1 MSPYEWSADDLDSGG
16 NWDSRILGSIATNLT
31 QLRTWDQAIK
41 ELVQNAD
48 DAKATEISFSISDSG
63 LTVYNDQLM
72 TYCQFPNESYK
83 SCNYEGENKNDFCD
97 VHAIKTL
104 SSQNKKKNSD
114 ATGKF
119 GIGFVS
125 TFLFTDQPSISSG
138 GLRMTFLPAENRIPV
153 KLVEDQEDGTN
164 LYLPWATNPDSQVRI
179 GLEKPA
185 IDLEQIPGIVSEI
198 IASCIRSFIFVRHL
212 RHMKV
217 LVNSATKLHLSREK
231 NQDEITITD
240 VLHAKSTSWLLLTSD
255 SESESKLEDIR
266 KSDRNFESRRVEFEI
281 LVPKEVDDN
290 FSGLLYATLATNQRT
305 YLPFHINADFYPDTS
320 RNNLS
325 FKDRGNERDPAALW
339 NRSVI
344 AQCAKFVATKIP
356 HLHDIAGNRIVW
368 KMLEGSYAI
377 AKQKTGEIVP
387 ECFNDFWFES
397 KKVARLTRLIEDQ
410 NNKFCLP
417 TEVSLL
423 LPHNKKH
430 VTVMDALNLSFQK
443 ETDAVYLDICREIG
457 STVVGQS
464 ILAQALAESFQSGN
478 LSSFLK
484 IPNIVDCLYSLIE
497 KALQYEHILESEL
510 QELPIWLT
518 SRRDFVTFESFNRLP
533 RDLNDE
539 VFFNF
544 FPGLTLSSRD
554 LEEFPSLQDFVRPIT
569 GDLLISFLKNEDN
582 QKSFLNC
589 KQFAEGS
596 VSAFD
601 FLVSCIT
608 TSALTEISI
617 NHLREIGIWPHSNGN
632 YLSLANS
639 TLPGSFVDPIGV
651 GQLLDR
657 ARLGEI
663 ASSFLARNL
672 KVKELSLEVYV
683 LDLLPI
689 FFSTGEL
696 NVTQAQKLTV
706 QFVDHQDDLNEQM
719 IRKLQSFPFIL
730 APGPKVLIPTGVL
743 YPNESLQKLCSSQ
756 HFGFVDLQLLES
768 LEFAKD
774 KKLESFLRKIG
785 VVFEPSFELLVS
797 SWRFM
802 QQDIENRDSEI
813 PRLSDI
819 TESFLDIWQK
829 KARNTRITEGVPPTH
844 TLLWPCKNGCQAW
857 HPASELIQSKW
868 SKVICDVENLHEVGV
883 NFGKRSRESIEEVF
897 GIINKPEAHKVNQHL
912 EHCIVEVRHP
922 GDSFYRFLN
931 WLSEQGDVSEKNQ
944 VELMRDFP
952 LFFQEGSFWIPQD
965 IYSSIPKNL
974 EFLAN
979 FVHYVEKAP
988 KGLESLWSCLGIGA
1002 VSERDVPR
1010 YFPNIKGEII
1020 SSSREKLD
1028 LSKYLS
1034 ALSIVGTA
1042 FEAGELW
1049 AQNFLDEFK
1058 QSEFLLTVS
1067 GAWIQPEFGVIADND
1082 DWADALTR
1090 YFASNLVRIEVA
1102 AYEFLIAGGARR
1114 LTDALEVH
1122 EESLSIDGDPDVA
1135 LTKDFHIRSEE
1146 IYSLLANQI
1155 IDSPG
1160 GSMHAYESAI
1170 PRLDRMRRLTIHP
1183 VADIQVRVSLSINE
1197 STQSIEISNAPPLYL
1212 TSSNAVIYVK
1222 NNKEPI
1228 LSIFSAILF
1237 EFIPRL
1243 SSDKILD
1250 SASKFLMVMKM
1261 DQQGLMN
1268 WLQTN
1273 RYLKNDITPPLNV
1286 DLTPA
1291 VIDIRN
1297 REQFEDD
1304 ITDDM
1309 DSEHDIEPPL
1319 DAEEYSVDDRQEN
1332 QPNKTNV
1339 SISLE
1344 SDSEPR
1350 RNLPNTNNE
1359 DPQGDSTKRKS
1370 PNSLAD
1376 KKDLKDFIRK
1386 SGSSSAKETEDSNS
1400 EEGQAGTS
1408 RQNADSS
1415 SRRNSH
1421 SGKRRRSGYAHA
1433 EAESG
1438 DGLGNVHNAEVD
1450 KAGVEWVKSKEW
1462 EIGRTVIDMN
1472 ETTKNHEGFDLMSI
1486 SDSNPNDIRYVEVK
1500 SCSGYWPDL
1509 GVGLSRKQFETA
1521 ILEGYQSW
1529 LYVVENVMEQDS
1541 MKRLHRIQNPWEN
1554 IRSVYFDP
1562 GWRDIAEVSAQQNPI
1577 SLVKGLR
1584 IRHQS
1589 DGLGWIAT
1597 EPTRQGQS
1605 IHCRILFDNG
1615 SIEKP
1620 VRWDD
1625 RFFEVVT
1632 GDDDDNS

>member
-1 MSPYEWSADDLDSGG
+1 MRPYEWSVDDLDAGG
-16 NWDSRILGSIATNLT
+16 NWDSLILGSIATNLT

-48 DAKATEISFSISDSG
+48 DAEATEISFSISDTG

-72 TYCQFPNESYK
+72 TYCQFPNKSYK
-83 SCNYEGENKNDFCD
+83 SCNYEGKNKNDFCD

-114 ATGKF
+114 TTGKF

-138 GLRMTFLPAENRIPV
+138 DLRMTFLPVENSIPV
-153 KLVEDQEDGTN
+153 KLVQDHEVGTN

-212 RHMKV
+212 RQIKV
-217 LVNSATKLHLSREK
+217 LVNSVTNLHLSREK
-231 NQDEITITD
+231 NQDEIIITD
-240 VLHAKSTSWLLLTSD
+240 VLQAKSTSWLLLTSD
-255 SESESKLEDIR
+255 IESESKLEDLR
-266 KSDRNFESRRVEFEI
+266 KSDRNFESRRTEFEI
-281 LVPKEVDDN
+281 LIPKEIDEN

-325 FKDRGNERDPAALW
+325 FKDRGNERDPAAMW

-344 AQCAKFVATKIP
+344 AQCAKFVGTKIP
-356 HLHDIAGNRIVW
+356 YLHDLAGNRIVW

-387 ECFNDFWFES
+387 ECFNDFWMES

-410 NNKFCLP
+410 NNTFCLP

-423 LPHNKKH
+423 VPHNKKH
-430 VTVMDALNLSFQK
+430 VAVMNELNLSFQK
-443 ETDAVYLDICREIG
+443 EIDSIYLEICREIG

-464 ILAQALAESFQSGN
+464 KLAESLTERFQNGN
-478 LSSFLK
+478 LSSFLEL
-484 IPNIVDCLYSLIE
+484 PNIVDCLYSLIE
-497 KALQYEHILESEL
+497 KILQYEHILDGEL

-518 SRRDFVTFESFNRLP
+518 SRGEFVSFESLNRLSS
-533 RDLNDE
+533 DLSNE
-539 VFFNF
+539 VFFNY

-554 LEEFPSLQDFVRPIT
+554 LAEFPSLQVFVSPMT
-569 GDLLISFLKNEDN
+569 SELLISFLKNESN
-582 QKSFLNC
+582 QKSFLSS

-601 FLVSCIT
+601 FLFSCIST
-608 TSALTEISI
+608 DALTEILI
-617 NHLREIGIWPHSNGN
+617 DHLRNMAIWPHSNGQ
-632 YLSLANS
+632 YLSLVNS

-663 ASSFLARNL
+663 ACSFLVRNL

-683 LDLLPI
+683 VDLLPI
-689 FFSTGEL
+689 FFSTKEL
-696 NVTQAQKLTV
+696 NPTQAQKLTI
-706 QFVDHQDDLNEQM
+706 QFVNHQEDLNEQM
-719 IRKLQSFPFIL
+719 IRRLQSFPFIL
-730 APGPKVLIPTGVL
+730 ALGPQVLIPTSAL
-743 YPNESLQKLCSSQ
+743 YPNDSLHKLCSNK
-756 HFGFVDLQLLES
+756 HFRFVDLQILES
-768 LEFAKD
+768 LEFAENR
-774 KKLESFLRKIG
+774 KLESFLHKIG
-785 VVFEPSFELLVS
+785 VIFEPSFDLLVS
-797 SWRFM
+797 SWKFI
-802 QQDIENRDSEI
+802 QQDIESRDSEI
-813 PRLSDI
+813 SRLSDI
-819 TESFLDIWQK
+819 AESFLDIWQK
-829 KARNTRITEGVPPTH
+829 KVRNTRITEGVLPTL
-844 TLLWPCKNGCQAW
+844 TLLWPCKNGCQSW
-857 HPASELIQSKW
+857 HPASELIQSRW
-868 SKVICDVENLHEVGV
+868 SKVICEFESVHEVGV

-897 GIINKPEAHKVNQHL
+897 GISNKPEAHKVNQHL
-912 EHCIVEVRHP
+912 EHCIVEARHP

-931 WLSEQGDVSEKNQ
+931 WLSEQDDVSEKNQ
-944 VELMRDFP
+944 VESLRDAP
-952 LFFQEGSFWIPQD
+952 LIFQEGSFWVPKD

-979 FVHYVEKAP
+979 FVHFVEKAP
-988 KGLESLWSCLGIGA
+988 KGLESLWSILGISA
-1002 VSERDVPR
+1002 VSEHDVPR
-1010 YFPNIKGEII
+1010 YFPNIKNEII
-1020 SSSREKLD
+1020 NSSGREPD

-1042 FEAGELW
+1042 FETGESW

-1058 QSEFLLTVS
+1058 YSEYLLTIS
-1067 GAWIQPEFGVIADND
+1067 GIWIQPEFGVIADND
-1082 DWADALTR
+1082 DWADALTK
-1090 YFASNLVRIEVA
+1090 YFSSNLVRIEVA

-1122 EESLSIDGDPDVA
+1122 EESLSIDGDPDAA
-1135 LTKDFHIRSEE
+1135 LTRDFHNRSEE

-1160 GSMHAYESAI
+1160 GSMQIYESAI
-1170 PRLDRMRRLTIHP
+1170 PRLDRMRRLTINP
-1183 VADIQVRVSLSINE
+1183 VADIQVRVTLSINE
-1197 STQSIEISNAPPLYL
+1197 STQSMEISNAPPLYL
-1212 TSSNAVIYVK
+1212 TNSNAVIYVK

-1243 SSDKILD
+1243 STDKILD
-1250 SASKFLMVMKM
+1250 SASKFLVVMRM

-1273 RYLKNDITPPLNV
+1273 GYLKNDITPPINV
-1286 DLTPA
+1286 NLIPA
-1291 VIDIRN
+1291 TIDIKN
-1297 REQFEDD
+1297 RDQIEDD
-1304 ITDDM
+1304 ITDDV
-1309 DSEHDIEPPL
+1309 DSNGDIELPL
-1319 DAEEYSVDDRQEN
+1319 EAEEDSVNSGQEN
-1332 QPNKTNV
+1332 QPNKTHIG
-1339 SISLE
+1339 ISTE
-1344 SDSEPR
+1344 SESEPR
-1350 RNLPNTNNE
+1350 RSLSNTNNG
-1359 DPQGDSTKRKS
+1359 DTQGDSTKRKS
-1370 PNSLAD
+1370 PNSPAD
-1376 KKDLKDFIRK
+1376 KKNLKDFIRK

-1400 EEGQAGTS
+1400 EGGQAGTS
-1408 RQNADSS
+1408 RQNVDLS

-1438 DGLGNVHNAEVD
+1438 DGLGNIHNAEVD

-1486 SDSNPNDIRYVEVK
+1486 SDSNPNDIRYIEVK
-1500 SCSGYWPDL
+1500 SCSGYWPDF